1 MGLPEVMGHLS
12 LNYAEMKQTNQTWK
26 EEDEREELGP
36 RELSR
41 QHPK

>member
-1 MGLPEVMGHLS
+1 MGLPAVMGHLP

-26 EEDEREELGP
+26 EEDERDERGP